1 VEKYIKKVT
10 IRTLFI
16 LLSVSTVSLT
26 YSAIE
31 KEQQVLR
38 RAIDSGNVYV
48 VDAILSQAI
57 SSGNIDGNVD
67 EVKELLAG
75 EDLPDSFRERALFVA
90 LDSHTPTTEM
100 VKFLLQR
107 GALVDAR
114 NVSGETPLIMFAEL
128 AENHPE
134 IVELLLA
141 NGADPHAKDDQGKTA
156 LDVARRYNRVGVVK
170 VIEDFIAQRRAEIS
184 QAILKARP
192 EVYPAITEEIAE
204 FEIGK

>member
-31 KEQQVLR
+31 EEQQALR
-38 RAIDSGNVYV
+38 RAIDSGKVYV
-48 VDAILSQAI
+48 VDMILSQAI
-57 SSGNIDGNVD
+57 GSGNVD
-67 EVKELLAG
+67 KVKKLLAG
-75 EDLPDSFRERALFVA
+75 EDLPDSFRKRALFTA
-90 LDSHTPTTEM
+90 FASHTPTTEM

-107 GALVDAR
+107 GALVNAR
-114 NVSGETPLIMFAEL
+114 DFSGSTPLIAFAE
-128 AENHPE
+128 APGDHSK
-134 IVELLLA
+134 IVKLLLA
-141 NGADPHAKDDQGKTA
+141 NGADPDARDDNGKTA
-156 LDVARRYNRVGVVK
+156 LDVARKYNRVGVVK
-170 VIEDFIAQRRAEIS
+170 VIEDFIAKKRAERRAEVS

-192 EVYPAITEEIAE
+192 EGYTDITEEIAE